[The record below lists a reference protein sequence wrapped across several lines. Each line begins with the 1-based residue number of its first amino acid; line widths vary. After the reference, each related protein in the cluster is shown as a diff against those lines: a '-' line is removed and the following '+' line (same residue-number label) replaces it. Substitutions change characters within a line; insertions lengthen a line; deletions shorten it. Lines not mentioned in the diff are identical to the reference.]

1 MASPSSLTRK
11 RVAPV
16 LSIAHSQNVNVAAH
30 VRRCSRNPATLHKKT
45 TVHLLA
51 CSYPIQA
58 VFRWSPSASKT
69 QWSRQTLHITRKRYR
84 VSPVTEHLGSNRLP
98 VFLRSSNTTHN
109 QGKFQLCPS
118 LAGRVLAHNL
128 LQPLVCANK
137 SPLPVGRPAAALGFE
152 PIASNLEMS
161 VKLEVEFREKQ
172 NAHVLRRSIVTAWPY
187 PRGMRRHLVSPC
199 DDVGK
204 LVLQIL
210 GRRKSLLENLNEIM
224 QCARVSEEAIADHR
238 IAKLIAK
245 INVSEVLARFCCA
258 LRFLLPNLLAEIVE
272 AFPYR
277 LQKKPCFFPI
287 SFSREIKSFSREIKH
302 RRSRPITLF
311 TKPEAFTVAP
321 NPKRATRRDC
331 KPTPPMILS
340 EGLVVRRMI
349 CSARRH
355 AFVSNAFRD
364 A

>member
-1 MASPSSLTRK
+1 LLVATRYKPSFGGRHRPLRRSGRDK
-11 RVAPV
+11 RFISRANGIGSALL
-16 LSIAHSQNVNVAAH
+16 LSILGVTDCPCFCGHQTQLITKVSFSFVRHWPDVYLLTISFNRSCVRTSPHCQSAA
-30 VRRCSRNPATLHKKT
+30 
-45 TVHLLA
+45 
-51 CSYPIQA
+51 
-58 VFRWSPSASKT
+58 
-69 QWSRQTLHITRKRYR
+69 
-84 VSPVTEHLGSNRLP
+84 
-98 VFLRSSNTTHN
+98 
-109 QGKFQLCPS
+109 
-118 LAGRVLAHNL
+118 
-128 LQPLVCANK
+128 
-137 SPLPVGRPAAALGFE
+137 RPPALGFE

-287 SFSREIKSFSREIKH
+287 SFSREIKSFSRQIKH
-302 RRSRPITLF
+302 RRSKPITLF

>member
-1 MASPSSLTRK
+1 VASPSSLTRK

-58 VFRWSPSASKT
+58 VFRWPPSASKT

-152 PIASNLEMS
+152 PMPPTSRCPSNL
-161 VKLEVEFREKQ
+161 KLNSGKSRMLMFCG
-172 NAHVLRRSIVTAWPY
+172 AALS
-187 PRGMRRHLVSPC
+187 PRGHTHEV
-199 DDVGK
+199 
-204 LVLQIL
+204 
-210 GRRKSLLENLNEIM
+210 
-224 QCARVSEEAIADHR
+224 CAD
-238 IAKLIAK
+238 
-245 INVSEVLARFCCA
+245 
-258 LRFLLPNLLAEIVE
+258 
-272 AFPYR
+272 
-277 LQKKPCFFPI
+277 
-287 SFSREIKSFSREIKH
+287 
-302 RRSRPITLF
+302 TLF
-311 TKPEAFTVAP
+311 RHVMTLANSCFKSSAGEKAFWKT
-321 NPKRATRRDC
+321 
-331 KPTPPMILS
+331 
-340 EGLVVRRMI
+340 
-349 CSARRH
+349 
-355 AFVSNAFRD
+355 
-364 A
+364 